1 MQHLI
6 YVIFCSFITSCI
18 FNLNIHVSTVFSN
31 TVDSVPLL
39 QTCLHS
45 VNGGMLI
52 FLCSVPELVYREVI
66 GFVPQSLPQ
75 AVQES

>member
-6 YVIFCSFITSCI
+6 YGFFFPFITSCI
-18 FNLNIHVSTVFSN
+18 FNLNIHFSTVFSN
-31 TVDSVPLL
+31 TVDSVPFPL
-39 QTCLHS
+39 TCLHG
-45 VNGGMLI
+45 VNNGMLI
-52 FLCSVPELVYREVI
+52 FLCSVPELVYGEVI